1 MCIELKIK
9 AKHLALEP
17 AIIRK
22 EEEKLKRRIKHH
34 RSDDQVSA
42 ISLEWKLHSL
52 TNHRKIDVRN
62 ESRATHLARTYLA
75 GKPYAYAEQK
85 RHAGYSHDA
94 FFVMFIVPRVVAM
107 VTRYG
112 TGDQKKI
119 TKDDII
125 EWSDAWSKNSK

>member
-1 MCIELKIK
+1 MSIELKIK

-22 EEEKLKRRIKHH
+22 EEQKLKRRIKYH
-34 RSDDQVSA
+34 RSDDQKSS
-42 ISLEWKLHSL
+42 IHLEWKLHSL

-62 ESRATHLARTYLA
+62 ESRATHLARTFIA
-75 GKPYAYAEQK
+75 GKPYTYAELT
-85 RHAGYSHDA
+85 RHTDNGRDYYFHQ
-94 FFVMFIVPRVVAM
+94 VIVPRVVAM

-119 TKDDII
+119 TKEAIV
-125 EWSDAWSKNSK
+125 EWSKLPM